1 VSARAQ
7 DATPGLHGRA
17 RNAMVTQADPQ
28 KVPEVLAAV
37 DLGSNSFHMVVA
49 RYHHGQLTILDRL
62 REMVRLAGGLDDQGR
77 LSRDATDR
85 ALGALQRFGQRLRDM
100 KAKSVRVVGTN
111 AIRKARRKA
120 GFLERAREALG
131 HPIEIISGIEEAR
144 LIYQG
149 VVHTMPLEPGRRLVV
164 DIGGGS
170 TECIVGEGYEH
181 RILESLYLG
190 CVSLSAEFFPD
201 GRVVQKRWDRAVV
214 TAEVECEPMR
224 APFRAIGWE
233 HAIGSSGSARAIADV
248 IRELD
253 PTAQSITRDGMN
265 AVAAR
270 LVAAGNVRA
279 AGFTSLDEERWPVFP
294 GGLAI
299 LQGIFNALGLEEMKV
314 ADGALREGLLYD
326 MIGRYTDEDARVRS
340 VRSFAARFH
349 VDVGQADRVEATAV
363 AFLQQVAAPWGLEE
377 PLAENALRWAARL
390 HEIGLDISHS
400 SYHKH
405 GAYLLENADLPG
417 FPDEEQML
425 LACLVGSHRRKV
437 TLERADELI
446 PPWHE
451 KALPLIVLLRLAV
464 LLHRGRSR
472 EALPAIRLAAKGKS
486 LELHFPRGWLR
497 AHPLTLA
504 DLGQEVDFLRPVGF
518 RLRVF

>member
-7 DATPGLHGRA
+7 DAANGTAGRSGRA
-17 RNAMVTQADPQ
+17 AAAAAQN
-28 KVPEVLAAV
+28 VPEVLAAV

-77 LSRDATDR
+77 LSKDATDR
-85 ALGALQRFGQRLRDM
+85 ALAALQRFGQRLRDM

-111 AIRKARRKA
+111 AIRKARRKQ

-149 VVHTMPLEPGRRLVV
+149 VVHTMPLAPGRRLVV

-190 CVSLSAEFFPD
+190 CVSLSALYFPD
-201 GRVVQKRWDRAVV
+201 GRVVQKKWERAVV
-214 TAEVECEPMR
+214 AAEVECEPMR

-233 HAIGSSGSARAIADV
+233 HAIGSSGSARAIAEA

-253 PTAQSITRDGMN
+253 PTAQSITRDGMA
-265 AVAAR
+265 AVARR
-270 LVAAGNVRA
+270 LVAAGTVRA
-279 AGFTSLDEERWPVFP
+279 AAFTSIDEERAPVFP

-299 LQGIFNALGLEEMKV
+299 MTGIFNALGVDEMKV

-326 MIGRYTDEDARVRS
+326 MIGRYTDEDARERS

-349 VDVGQADRVEATAV
+349 VDAEQADRVEATADG
-363 AFLQQVAAPWGLEE
+363 FLKQVAEAWKLDD
-377 PLAENALRWAARL
+377 PLAENAMRWAARL

-400 SYHKH
+400 SHHKH
-405 GAYLLENADLPG
+405 AAYLLENADLPG

-446 PPWHE
+446 PPWHDR
-451 KALPLIVLLRLAV
+451 ALLLIVLLRLAV
-464 LLHRGRSR
+464 MLHRGRSR
-472 EALPAIRLAAKGKS
+472 EPLPPIRLVAKGKS
-486 LELHFPRGWLR
+486 LEVHFPRGWLR
-497 AHPLTLA
+497 AHPLTIA
-504 DLGQEVDFLRPVGF
+504 DLGQEVDFLKAVGF
-518 RLRVF
+518 RLRVY